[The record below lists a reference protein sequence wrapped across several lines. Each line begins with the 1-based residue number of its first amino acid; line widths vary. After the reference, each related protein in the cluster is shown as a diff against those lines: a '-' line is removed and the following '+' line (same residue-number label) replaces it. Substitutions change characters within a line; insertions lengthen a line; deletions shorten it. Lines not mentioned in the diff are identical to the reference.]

1 MTELTDNLTDTADVG
16 RRSGVALW
24 RQIADRIRQDLALWS
39 AERDGRL
46 PSEAELAS
54 RFSVNR
60 HTVRAALSALGRE
73 GVIRSERGRGTFVVQ
88 RPRIA
93 YPIGRRTRFST
104 ALEAQNSSGRLLLLR
119 HARVAADTVVAEA
132 LRLPVGAEVVM
143 LETRGMAE
151 ETPISFATHWFDA
164 TRFAALPEHLDRTG
178 SITQA
183 LAACGVADYV
193 RRSTVLEARRALP
206 VEATELDLTD
216 DGLVMVARALNV
228 DLHGTPI
235 QLSETRFAADR
246 VEIVVDQA

>member
-1 MTELTDNLTDTADVG
+1 MDLTDTDDIG

-39 AERDGRL
+39 EERAGRL
-46 PSEAELAS
+46 PSETELAA

-60 HTVRAALSALGRE
+60 HTVRAALSALGQE

-104 ALEAQNSSGRLLLLR
+104 ALEAQNSSGRLILLR
-119 HARVAADTVVAEA
+119 HAHTASDPLIAEA
-132 LRLPVGAEVVM
+132 LGLEAGADVIM

-151 ETPISFATHWFDA
+151 DTPISFATHWFDA
-164 TRFAALPEHLDRTG
+164 ARFGDLPGHLDKTG
-178 SITQA
+178 SITRA

-193 RRSTVLEARRALP
+193 RQSTVLEARRALP
-206 VEATELDLTD
+206 REAAELDLTD
-216 DGLVMVARALNV
+216 DGLVMVARALNT
-228 DLHGTPI
+228 DLSGAPI

-246 VEIVVDQA
+246 VEIVIDQP